1 MDSLLYYYDKKEGI
15 LSGIKMSDQN
25 VEEFYFKYKYGY
37 HTYDMGRRFLLQSY
51 NDLNEYY
58 EDTAN
63 KLIYSYLT
71 AIWGCDKE
79 EADKCYVI
87 KKYGNGYTIYAH
99 LGIMQS
105 FTNSSLDDFKNEI
118 RKDFIDTK
126 YKIIDDI
133 LQLFVGY
140 NYHAVSQKEL
150 DEIVDKLE
158 LRYNVEKYN
167 IG

>member
-1 MDSLLYYYDKKEGI
+1 MCA
-15 LSGIKMSDQN
+15 
-25 VEEFYFKYKYGY
+25 
-37 HTYDMGRRFLLQSY
+37 
-51 NDLNEYY
+51 
-58 EDTAN
+58 AN